1 VIYQN
6 SAIRFELRHSVI
18 YQDWE
23 NMAGSSSHAHLAYLA
38 LESLIITLKLKPGSL
53 VTEKQLIDLAGHGR
67 TPVREAIQKLEW
79 QGLIAVRARVG
90 LQIRLIQPDDH
101 NHVMQVRRKLEPL
114 AAALV
119 AEHANAEVRA
129 SMIECA
135 QTMTAC
141 SINADMEG
149 FLAADKAFDEIME
162 SACPNAFLTSTLA
175 PLQTHARRLWFSAT
189 STQRMD
195 RSVDLHVKV
204 IRAIHQADP
213 KAAAS
218 AMENLMDYLGEV

>member
-1 VIYQN
+1 
-6 SAIRFELRHSVI
+6 
-18 YQDWE
+18 
-23 NMAGSSSHAHLAYLA
+23 MTTPSSQAHLAYLA
-38 LESLIITLKLKPGSL
+38 LETSIVTLKLKPGSL

-79 QGLIAVRARVG
+79 QGLIAVRPRVG
-90 LQIRLIQPDDH
+90 LQITVIKPSDH
-101 NHVMQVRRKLEPL
+101 ANVMQVRRKLEPL
-114 AAALV
+114 AASLV
-119 AEHANAEVRA
+119 AEHADAEARA
-129 SMIECA
+129 AMIECA

-162 SACPNAFLTSTLA
+162 TACPNTFLTSTLA
-175 PLQTHARRLWFSAT
+175 PLQTHARRLWFSAA

-213 KAAAS
+213 KAAAA
-218 AMENLMDYLGEV
+218 AMENLMDYLGER